1 MYGADE
7 IIVLVQYRS
16 GICRR
21 HLGKRAGPSRSIYRV
36 VTGGHTVGTPKQ
48 ARGAL
53 SIPFPRYS
61 YKRCRRS
68 HAQAGPCTLGRLNP
82 FTVQSREVM
91 PSAQSADQQSC
102 HGVVLTEPALCAVV
116 NGPACFDL
124 LTGGR
129 WVRVPHPANE
139 GEIQKNKQRPF
150 TEVARQSHRSS
161 TGGRDLTQTPGISA
175 ASQGETALKSSPLP

>member
-21 HLGKRAGPSRSIYRV
+21 HLGKRAGPSRSIYRA
-36 VTGGHTVGTPKQ
+36 VTGGHTVGSPKQ

-61 YKRCRRS
+61 YKRSRRR
-68 HAQAGPCTLGRLNP
+68 HAQAGPCTFGRLNP

-91 PSAQSADQQSC
+91 PSARPSKHAGPCRYPSRTVTR
-102 HGVVLTEPALCAVV
+102 GLTVGSPKLARGAV
-116 NGPACFDL
+116 
-124 LTGGR
+124 
-129 WVRVPHPANE
+129 
-139 GEIQKNKQRPF
+139 
-150 TEVARQSHRSS
+150 
-161 TGGRDLTQTPGISA
+161 
-175 ASQGETALKSSPLP
+175 

>member
-21 HLGKRAGPSRSIYRV
+21 HLGKRAGPSRSIYRA

-82 FTVQSREVM
+82 FTVQSRVVM
-91 PSAQSADQQSC
+91 PSARRASPPLAGPRRHSA
-102 HGVVLTEPALCAVV
+102 EIP
-116 NGPACFDL
+116 
-124 LTGGR
+124 
-129 WVRVPHPANE
+129 WE
-139 GEIQKNKQRPF
+139 G
-150 TEVARQSHRSS
+150 
-161 TGGRDLTQTPGISA
+161 GISK
-175 ASQGETALKSSPLP
+175 QVVDV